1 MSASR
6 VYASDVLGA
15 TRVERVTVDN
25 LAQDM
30 DAWIFIQSRNAEEAI
45 APELT
50 PLPDLVVSATDTL
63 SVSRDAA
70 GDVYCRCVNAFN
82 MAYARALLR
91 VQLSCTHGASIRSI
105 ADLRDA
111 GVSAGAL
118 LYSRNRRSLHTFDE
132 YLGGQK
138 CYLGTCMF
146 ALDRT
151 DVRTVGYIYEDGDL
165 ATRDFV
171 LLECE
176 PYVLK

>member
-6 VYASDVLGA
+6 VYTSDDLGA

-30 DAWIFIQSRNAEEAI
+30 DAWIFIQSCGTVTI
-45 APELT
+45 TPELT

-63 SVSRDAA
+63 AVSRDAD
-70 GDVYCRCVNAFN
+70 GDVYCCCVNAFN

-91 VQLSCTHGASIRSI
+91 VQLSCSTQGASIRST

-111 GVSAGAL
+111 GASAGAL
-118 LYSRNRRSLHTFDE
+118 MYSRDGRTLHKFVE
-132 YLGGQK
+132 YFGQK
-138 CYLGTCMF
+138 CYLATFLF

-151 DVRTVGYIYEDGDL
+151 DVRTVEYIYEDRDL
-165 ATRDFV
+165 AVRDFV